1 VYTDLSELQHAL
13 HEHECV
19 LTFSKC

>member
-1 VYTDLSELQHAL
+1 VCTDLSEVQHTL

-19 LTFSKC
+19 LTFSKY